1 MTVKP
6 LGDKVVIKK
15 LQAEETTKS
24 GIVLTSSAQ
33 EKPQIAEIIA
43 VGSGGMVDGIKVDME
58 VKVGQKVI
66 VRDYAGTAVKIDGE
80 EIIVVRQDDIL
91 AIVE

>member
-1 MTVKP
+1 MIENFYQDWLKLCMT
-6 LGDKVVIKK
+6 
-15 LQAEETTKS
+15 S
-24 GIVLTSSAQ
+24 Y
-33 EKPQIAEIIA
+33 
-43 VGSGGMVDGIKVDME
+43 
-58 VKVGQKVI
+58 QKVI